1 MKMSVLALERI
12 EHQQD
17 DFGQKLEGL
26 IAQVMQDMASQN
38 LYGKNLD
45 GYPIIRHMETLINKR
60 LGLKVEIHTNSHT
73 AAILPFYSNRNHIF
87 LADMVRGNIDIRAQ
101 TRLLDPLDKRKSEVN
116 LAEATVSGL
125 FSEYTHPLYLNIS
138 RLIQQYAMTA
148 PEITSVLLHELGHGF
163 AACYYS
169 DRTDQTNQVLAAVF
183 RKFTDHNTK
192 DSVEYIYRELSKLS
206 DTIQKADVDQMVN
219 GPRVVAG
226 LVWFKTIIKVIRS
239 QMRHDK
245 YNETAFEELA
255 DAFSSRFGYGK
266 HLALALDK
274 IHQGSPMK
282 SQGVL
287 ALCRIL
293 DFASLAL
300 SAAVIMALLAG
311 GGYVMAI
318 FLALWNL
325 SVTMLSTEDNLDY
338 TYDELKD
345 RYIRIRSDAV
355 MFLKDPSLPKDT
367 VRVTLE
373 NIYSL
378 DAVIKETQRYK
389 SLYTHIGNFLSS
401 DGKAAVNAI
410 DAQKTMERL
419 ASNDLFIN
427 AAEFKTLK

>member
-1 MKMSVLALERI
+1 MKMGVLALERI

-45 GYPIIRHMETLINKR
+45 GYPVIRHMETLISKR
-60 LGLKVEIHTNSHT
+60 LGLKVELHTNSHT

-87 LADMVRGNIDIRAQ
+87 LADMVRGEIDIRAQ
-101 TRLLDPLDKRKSEVN
+101 TRLLNTLDKRQGEVN
-116 LAEATVSGL
+116 LTTATVSGL

-138 RLIQQYAMTA
+138 RLVQHHEMTP

-183 RKFTDHNTK
+183 RKFTDHNSK

-206 DTIQKADVDQMVN
+206 DTTQKADVDQMVN

-226 LVWFKTIIKVIRS
+226 LVWFKTVIKVIRS
-239 QMRHDK
+239 QMSHDK

-255 DAFSSRFGYGK
+255 DAFASRFGYAK

-282 SQGVL
+282 SQGML
-287 ALCRIL
+287 AMCRML
-293 DFASLAL
+293 DFVSLAAMATFTL
-300 SAAVIMALLAG
+300 SLLAG
-311 GGYVMAI
+311 GGYAMAL

-325 SVTMLSTEDNLDY
+325 WALMSNTEDNLDY

-345 RYIRIRSDAV
+345 RYIRIRSDTV
-355 MFLKDPSLPKDT
+355 TFLKDPSLPKDT

-378 DAVIKETQRYK
+378 DAVIKETHRYK
-389 SLYTHIGNFLSS
+389 SIYTHVGNFLFS
-401 DGKAAVNAI
+401 DGRAAVNAI
-410 DAQKTMERL
+410 DAQKTMEKL